1 MAQDVLSVAWKYM
14 RRRKFATAVKLLE
27 GRTEIYEDNFE
38 YYIILGMACLYI
50 GDIGSAVTNF
60 QMARR
65 LKLTDVRLLLGQ
77 AAIFL
82 RRGDTDRALQYYME
96 VKDNDPSNQIA
107 NDAIEFIRTR
117 GDFDTICRWVD
128 TGRIEQFYPPLGV
141 NPDRVAGIVFPVI
154 ACILGVILAVVLIPR
169 NNYYEGDR
177 KDLSELSLTS
187 DEIRNPQERDLS
199 GQSFKYILSNKQI
212 TESYS
217 NVLMYFQNRRDNAAQ
232 KEMNRILNSNAS
244 LSIKQK
250 IQVIMTYLEV
260 PTFDSITDVPTY
272 EQVESDPSL
281 YLDCYVNWGGRISD
295 VQINESGLYTCRL
308 LIGYETGERIDG
320 IINVRFDRDP
330 KIVPDQSVKIL
341 AKICSEDKRVYLQ
354 GRAVYQSVNDKM

>member
-38 YYIILGMACLYI
+38 YYLILGMACLYI

-65 LKLTDVRLLLGQ
+65 LKLTDTRLLLGQ

-82 RRGDTDRALQYYME
+82 RRGDTDRALQYYIE

-107 NDAIEFIRTR
+107 QDAIEFIRTR

-128 TGRIEQFYPPLGV
+128 TGRIEQFYPPLGI
-141 NPDRVAGIVFPVI
+141 NPDRALGFIIPLI
-154 ACILGVILAVVLIPR
+154 ACILGCVVAFAIIPR

-177 KDLSELSLTS
+177 KDLTELSLTG
-187 DEIRNPQERDLS
+187 DEARNPQEKDLS
-199 GQSFKYILSNKQI
+199 GQSFKYLLSNKEI
-212 TESYS
+212 KDTYTKI
-217 NVLMYFQNRRDNAAQ
+217 LMHFQARRDNAAQ
-232 KEMNRILNSNAS
+232 MEINKLLNSNAA
-244 LSIKQK
+244 LSIKRK
-250 IQVIMTYLEV
+250 TQVIMTYLEV
-260 PTFDSITDVPTY
+260 PTFDSLTDVPTY
-272 EQVESDPSL
+272 TQVESDPAL
-281 YLDCYVNWGGRISD
+281 YMDCYVNWGGRISD
-295 VQINESGLYTCRL
+295 VNINENGVYTCRL

-320 IINVRFDRDP
+320 IINVRFDRNP
-330 KIVPDQSVKIL
+330 GIVTDQSVKIL
-341 AKICSEDKRVYLQ
+341 AKICTEDNRVYLQ
-354 GRAVYQSVNDKM
+354 GKAVYQSVKDKM